1 MLGTESVDLFA
12 AHYETGEKIPEE
24 LFAKMRAA
32 RNYMSGTAFMRQLC
46 FGKLDLEL
54 HARWPEYKGG
64 ALEETDERILA
75 GLPGSDDAPRP
86 SVARRLTHIFADP
99 TGYAAATIPTNGRKC
114 WKRTP
119 SADS

>member
-1 MLGTESVDLFA
+1 
-12 AHYETGEKIPEE
+12 
-24 LFAKMRAA
+24 
-32 RNYMSGTAFMRQLC
+32 MRQLC

-75 GLPGSDDAPRP
+75 DYRVPMTHRGRPLHAASPISLRTPRAMP
-86 SVARRLTHIFADP
+86 R
-99 TGYAAATIPTNGRKC
+99 ATIPTNGRKC